1 MHPNLRADTH
11 RINLPMQG
19 CLAKN
24 CFHQCGIIYL
34 ADGGERLAYHKTKEK

>member
-1 MHPNLRADTH
+1 
-11 RINLPMQG
+11 MQG

-24 CFHQCGIIYL
+24 GFHQCGIIYL